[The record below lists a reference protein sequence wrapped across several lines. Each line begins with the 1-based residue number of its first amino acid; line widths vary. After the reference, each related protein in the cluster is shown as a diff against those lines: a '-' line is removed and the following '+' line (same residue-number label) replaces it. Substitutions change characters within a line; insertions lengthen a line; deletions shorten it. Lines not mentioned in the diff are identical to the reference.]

1 VRGFRTTAI
10 VFGAAIAG
18 YGVLLLF
25 AGEIRLAVSAWLVG
39 GGSILLV
46 TWARGFPT
54 REWLATGLLFVG
66 IALVGSPFFA
76 LAILAGAVLL
86 QLWLSRRMRTRISA
100 DLEVVES
107 DEVMPGAEQAVAAFE
122 AAGFLRTGAYATQ
135 IPRLRGTRRVVVSV
149 LTGPERDRFA
159 IATDRI
165 VEVVSRFGDRWL
177 LTINSGTAPLS
188 ADKLRQVVA
197 RGGPAELAA
206 AHQTA
211 LGLVAERGLTP
222 DPLADDDAIDAAF
235 ELERSAIAFASGLGM
250 GKALGMEFRRMTS
263 DPVLRDDVR
272 SRKRVDQWLEADA
285 PASMQV

>member
-1 VRGFRTTAI
+1 LRGYRTTAI
-10 VFGAAIAG
+10 VFGAVIAG

-25 AGEIRLAVSAWLVG
+25 AGDIRPAVSAWLVG

-54 REWLATGLLFVG
+54 REWLATALLFVG

-76 LAILAGAVLL
+76 LAILAGAVVL
-86 QLWLSRRMRTRISA
+86 QLWLSRRMRSRISP
-100 DLEVVES
+100 DLEVVGS
-107 DEVMPGAEQAVAAFE
+107 DEVMPGAEEAVAALE
-122 AAGFLRTGAYATQ
+122 AVGFRRAGAYATQ

-165 VEVVSRFGDRWL
+165 AEVVSRFGVRWL

-188 ADKLRQVVA
+188 GDKLRQVVA
-197 RGGPAELAA
+197 RGAPAELAA

-211 LGLVAERGLTP
+211 LDVLAERGMTP
-222 DPLADDDAIDAAF
+222 DPVADEDAVEAAF

-263 DPVLRDDVR
+263 DPVLRDDAR
-272 SRKRVDQWLEADA
+272 SRRRVDDWLGADA
-285 PASMQV
+285 PVSIEG